1 MAETPKHAAPPESS
15 PELELP
21 EQIANRR
28 ASRSRIAALGRALYP
43 NRWDPT
49 HLVSDVVAK
58 WSSLDAAALDA
69 IPAADR
75 FVRVPGRI
83 LAIRKMGKA
92 IFLDLSDGLR
102 RVQAY
107 LKKDALRPGDWELL
121 EQLDLG
127 DHVGISGSVFRTRTG
142 ELSVRAG
149 SLDFLSKSLRPLPDK
164 WHGLTDV
171 ERKYRQRYVDLVV
184 SPETRRTFEIRAK
197 IVGFIRR
204 FFDARGYVEVETPM
218 MQTLAGGAAAR
229 PFVTHHHALD
239 LELFLRIAPEL
250 YLKRLV
256 VGGFPKVYEINRNFR
271 NEGISTHH
279 NPEFTMLEFYTA
291 YADARDQMALTEELL
306 TGAAQEILGTTELEW
321 GDETI
326 SLKAP
331 FRRISMVDAILENI
345 PAAEEERKKEEKISA
360 SKGDGRGEDSPKED
374 RGISSN
380 GPEQDGAPGARLTAA
395 HLRDIHLLRKTAER
409 YGVESVERFG
419 DSKGKLLAEIFS
431 AVAERRLLQP
441 TYIVDYPAEI
451 SPLSKTKP
459 DDPNTADRFELF
471 IGRMEIANGFCE
483 LNDPDEQAEKFRAQ
497 TAERGKGDEEAMR
510 YDEDYVEAL
519 SYGMPPTAGEGVGI
533 DRLAMLFTNSPS
545 IRDVILFPLMRPK

>member
-1 MAETPKHAAPPESS
+1 MAETPKVPAP
-15 PELELP
+15 LEPQKTLDVP

-28 ASRSRIAALGRALYP
+28 DARARIAALGRPTYP

-49 HLVSDVVAK
+49 HLVFQVVAK
-58 WSSLDAAALDA
+58 WSSLDAAALEA
-69 IPAADR
+69 LAEAER
-75 FVRVPGRI
+75 LVRVPGRI

-92 IFLDLSDGLR
+92 VFLDLSDGAE

-107 LKKDALRPGDWELL
+107 VKKDALRPGDWELL

-127 DHVGISGSVFRTRTG
+127 DHVGVAGSIFRTRTG
-142 ELSVRAG
+142 ELSVKAA

-171 ERKYRQRYVDLVV
+171 ERKYRQRYVDLIV

-197 IVGFIRR
+197 IVAFIRN
-204 FFDARGYVEVETPM
+204 FFDRRGFVEVETPM

-229 PFVTHHHALD
+229 PFRTHHNALD
-239 LELFLRIAPEL
+239 LDLTLRIAPEL

-271 NEGISTHH
+271 NEGISTQH

-291 YADARDQMALTEELL
+291 YADARDQMALTEELFAA
-306 TGAAQEILGTTELEW
+306 AAQEILGTTELPW

-331 FRRISMVDAILENI
+331 FKRISMVDAILEYI
-345 PAAEEERKKEEKISA
+345 PAAEEEREKISA
-360 SKGDGRGEDSPKED
+360 
-374 RGISSN
+374 N
-380 GPEQDGAPGARLTAA
+380 GPVPAGGRIAVTRESLADL
-395 HLRDIHLLRKTAER
+395 HLLRKTAEHF
-409 YGVESVERFG
+409 GVESVERFG
-419 DSKGKLLAEIFS
+419 ASKGKLLAEIFG
-431 AVAERRLLQP
+431 AVAELRLLQP
-441 TYIVDYPAEI
+441 TFVIDYPAEI

-459 DDPNTADRFELF
+459 GDSDTADRFELF
-471 IGRMEIANGFCE
+471 IGRMEVANGFSE

-497 TAERGKGDEEAMR
+497 VAERGKGDDEAML

-519 SYGMPPTAGEGVGI
+519 AYGMPPTAGEGVGI
-533 DRLAMLFTNSPS
+533 DRLAMLFTNSHS
-545 IRDVILFPLMRPK
+545 IRDVILFPLMRPKPVS

>member
-1 MAETPKHAAPPESS
+1 MAETPKDAAPPE
-15 PELELP
+15 PPRGPELP

-28 ASRSRIAALGRALYP
+28 ASRARIAALGRALYP

-49 HLVSDVVAK
+49 HLVSDVVAN
-58 WSSLDAAALDA
+58 WSSRDAAALDA
-69 IPAADR
+69 TPEADR
-75 FVRVPGRI
+75 TVRVPGRI

-92 IFLDLSDGLR
+92 IFLDLSDGVR

-107 LKKDALRPGDWELL
+107 MKKDALRPGDWELL

-127 DHVGISGSVFRTRTG
+127 DHVGVAGPVFRTRMG
-142 ELSVRAG
+142 ELSVRVG

-184 SPETRRTFEIRAK
+184 SPETRKTFEIRAK

-204 FFDARGYVEVETPM
+204 FFDSRGFVEVETPM

-239 LELFLRIAPEL
+239 LDLFLRIAPEL

-306 TGAAQEILGTTELEW
+306 TSAAREILGTTELPW
-321 GDETI
+321 GEETI
-326 SLKAP
+326 SLRAP
-331 FRRISMVDAILENI
+331 FKRISMVDAIL
-345 PAAEEERKKEEKISA
+345 
-360 SKGDGRGEDSPKED
+360 DGPTQAGGRTPVTREALDD
-374 RGISSN
+374 
-380 GPEQDGAPGARLTAA
+380 L
-395 HLRDIHLLRKTAER
+395 HLLRKIAEEA
-409 YGVESVERFG
+409 GVESVERFG
-419 DSKGKLLAEIFS
+419 DSKGKLLAEIFG
-431 AVAERRLLQP
+431 AVVEKELLQP

-471 IGRMEIANGFCE
+471 IGRMEVANGFCE

-497 TAERGKGDEEAMR
+497 VKERGKGDEEAML

-545 IRDVILFPLMRPK
+545 IRDVILFPLMRPKKDKDA

>member
-1 MAETPKHAAPPESS
+1 MAETPKNAAPPE
-15 PELELP
+15 PPRELELP

-28 ASRSRIAALGRALYP
+28 ASRARIAALGRALYP

-58 WSSLDAAALDA
+58 WSSQDAAALDA
-69 IPAADR
+69 TPEADR

-92 IFLDLSDGLR
+92 IFLDLSDGVR

-107 LKKDALRPGDWELL
+107 MKKDALRPGDWELL

-127 DHVGISGSVFRTRTG
+127 DHVGVAGSVFRTRTG

-184 SPETRRTFEIRAK
+184 SPQTRKTFEIRAK

-204 FFDARGYVEVETPM
+204 FFDARGFVEVETPM

-229 PFVTHHHALD
+229 PFETHHHALD
-239 LELFLRIAPEL
+239 LDLFLRIAPEL

-306 TGAAQEILGTTELEW
+306 TSATREILGTTELPW
-321 GDETI
+321 GTETI

-331 FRRISMVDAILENI
+331 FRRISMVDAILEH
-345 PAAEEERKKEEKISA
+345 AEEVDREREKEREIDS
-360 SKGDGRGEDSPKED
+360 SKGPVPAGE
-374 RGISSN
+374 RISVTREALS
-380 GPEQDGAPGARLTAA
+380 DL
-395 HLRDIHLLRKTAER
+395 HFLRRTAER
-409 YGVESVERFG
+409 YGVENVERFG
-419 DSKGKLLAEIFS
+419 DSRGKLLAEIFS
-431 AVAERRLLQP
+431 AVVEKKLLQP

-471 IGRMEIANGFCE
+471 IGRMEVANGFSE

-497 TAERGKGDEEAMR
+497 VAERGKGDEEAML

>member
-1 MAETPKHAAPPESS
+1 MTAPDV
-15 PELELP
+15 P

-28 ASRSRIAALGRALYP
+28 DARGRIAALGRVIYP

-49 HLVSDVVAK
+49 HLVSDVIAR
-58 WSSLDAAALDA
+58 WSPLDAAALESL
-69 IPAADR
+69 PEEGR
-75 FVRVPGRI
+75 VVRVPGRI

-92 IFLDLSDGLR
+92 VFLDLSDGAE
-102 RVQAY
+102 RVQVY
-107 LKKDALRPGDWELL
+107 LKKDALRTGDWELL
-121 EQLDLG
+121 ELLDLG
-127 DHVGISGSVFRTRTG
+127 DHVGVAGSIFRTRTG
-142 ELSVRAG
+142 ELSVKAA

-171 ERKYRQRYVDLVV
+171 ERKYRQRYVDLIV

-197 IVGFIRR
+197 IVAFIRG
-204 FFDARGYVEVETPM
+204 FFDRRGFVEVETPM

-229 PFVTHHHALD
+229 PFRTHHNALD
-239 LELFLRIAPEL
+239 LDLALRIAPEL

-256 VGGFPKVYEINRNFR
+256 VGGFPRVYEINRNFR
-271 NEGISTHH
+271 NEGISTQH

-291 YADARDQMALTEELL
+291 YADARDQMALTEELF
-306 TGAAQEILGTTELEW
+306 AAAAEEILGTTDLPW

-331 FRRISMVDAILENI
+331 FRRVSMVDAILENI
-345 PAAEEERKKEEKISA
+345 SASEEEREKDKEKISL
-360 SKGDGRGEDSPKED
+360 
-374 RGISSN
+374 N
-380 GPEQDGAPGARLTAA
+380 GPSQRGGRTSVTREALGDL
-395 HLRDIHLLRKTAER
+395 HLLRKIAGEV
-409 YGVESVERFG
+409 GVESLERFG

-441 TYIVDYPAEI
+441 TYVIDYPAEI

-459 DDPNTADRFELF
+459 DDSSIADRFELF
-471 IGRMEIANGFCE
+471 IGRMEVANGFSE

-497 TAERGKGDEEAMR
+497 VAERGKGDDEAMP

-519 SYGMPPTAGEGVGI
+519 AYGMPPTAGEGVGI
-533 DRLAMLFTNSPS
+533 DRLAMLFTNSHS
-545 IRDVILFPLMRPK
+545 IRDVILFPLMRPKKEKDA

>member
-1 MAETPKHAAPPESS
+1 VTES
-15 PELELP
+15 LELP

-28 ASRSRIAALGRALYP
+28 ASRARIAALGRALYP

-49 HLVSDVVAK
+49 HLVSEVVAK
-58 WSSLDAAALDA
+58 WSNRDAAVLNAT
-69 IPAADR
+69 PEADR
-75 FVRVPGRI
+75 TVRVPGRI

-92 IFLDLSDGLR
+92 VFLDLSDGVH

-127 DHVGISGSVFRTRTG
+127 DHVGVGGSVFRTRTG

-171 ERKYRQRYVDLVV
+171 ERKYRQRYVDLIA
-184 SPETRRTFEIRAK
+184 SPETRGTFEVRAK

-204 FFDARGYVEVETPM
+204 FFDARGFVEVETPM

-229 PFVTHHHALD
+229 PFGTHHNALD
-239 LELFLRIAPEL
+239 LDLFLRVAPEL
-250 YLKRLV
+250 FLKRLV

-306 TGAAQEILGTTELEW
+306 TSAAREILGTAELPW
-321 GDETI
+321 GEETI

-331 FRRISMVDAILENI
+331 FRRISMVNAILENVES
-345 PAAEEERKKEEKISA
+345 AEEEREKEKNSPA
-360 SKGDGRGEDSPKED
+360 PAGGRIAVTRESLSD
-374 RGISSN
+374 
-380 GPEQDGAPGARLTAA
+380 L
-395 HLRDIHLLRKTAER
+395 HLLRKTAEHF
-409 YGVESVERFG
+409 GVESVDRFG
-419 DSKGKLLAEIFS
+419 DSRGKLLAEIF
-431 AVAERRLLQP
+431 AVVVEKRLLQP

-459 DDPNTADRFELF
+459 GDPDTADRFELF
-471 IGRMEIANGFCE
+471 IGRMEVANGFCE

-497 TAERGKGDEEAMR
+497 VAERGKGDAEAML

-545 IRDVILFPLMRPK
+545 IRDVILFPLMRPKKDQDKDA

>member
-1 MAETPKHAAPPESS
+1 MAEAPKNASPPEPPAESD
-15 PELELP
+15 LP

-28 ASRSRIAALGRALYP
+28 ASRARIADLGRALYP

-58 WSSLDAAALDA
+58 WSSQDAAALDA
-69 IPAADR
+69 APEADR
-75 FVRVPGRI
+75 TVRVPGRI

-92 IFLDLSDGLR
+92 MFLDLSDGVS

-127 DHVGISGSVFRTRTG
+127 DHVGVAGSIFRTRTG
-142 ELSVRAG
+142 ELSLRAG

-171 ERKYRQRYVDLVV
+171 ERKYRQRYVDLAV
-184 SPETRRTFEIRAK
+184 SPETRKTFEIRAR

-204 FFDARGYVEVETPM
+204 FFDARGFVEVETPM

-239 LELFLRIAPEL
+239 LDLFLRIAPEL

-271 NEGISTHH
+271 NEGISTQH

-306 TGAAQEILGTTELEW
+306 TSAAREILGTTELEW

-331 FRRISMVDAILENI
+331 FRRVSMLDAILENFE
-345 PAAEEERKKEEKISA
+345 AADKEREKEKISL
-360 SKGDGRGEDSPKED
+360 
-374 RGISSN
+374 N
-380 GPEQDGAPGARLTAA
+380 GPVPAGERPAITREALSDL
-395 HLRDIHLLRKTAER
+395 HLLRKSASWF
-409 YGVESVERFG
+409 GVEDVERFG
-419 DSKGKLLAEIFS
+419 ESKGKLLAEVFS
-431 AVAERRLLQP
+431 AVAEKRLVQP
-441 TYIVDYPAEI
+441 TYVVDYPAEI

-471 IGRMEIANGFCE
+471 IGRMEVANGFCE

-497 TAERGKGDEEAMR
+497 VKERGKGDEEAMP

>member
-1 MAETPKHAAPPESS
+1 MAETPKDAAPPE
-15 PELELP
+15 PPRGPELP

-28 ASRSRIAALGRALYP
+28 ASRARIAALGRALYP

-49 HLVSDVVAK
+49 HLVSDVVAN
-58 WSSLDAAALDA
+58 WSSRDAAALDA
-69 IPAADR
+69 TPEADR
-75 FVRVPGRI
+75 TVRVPGRI

-92 IFLDLSDGLR
+92 IFLDLSDGVR

-107 LKKDALRPGDWELL
+107 MKKDALRPGDWELL

-127 DHVGISGSVFRTRTG
+127 DHVGVAGPVFRTRMG
-142 ELSVRAG
+142 ELSVRVG

-184 SPETRRTFEIRAK
+184 SPETRKTFEIRAK

-204 FFDARGYVEVETPM
+204 FFDSRGFVEVETPM

-239 LELFLRIAPEL
+239 LDLFLRIAPEL

-306 TGAAQEILGTTELEW
+306 TSAAREILGTTELPW
-321 GDETI
+321 GEETI
-326 SLKAP
+326 SLRAP
-331 FRRISMVDAILENI
+331 FKRISMVDAIL
-345 PAAEEERKKEEKISA
+345 
-360 SKGDGRGEDSPKED
+360 
-374 RGISSN
+374 N
-380 GPEQDGAPGARLTAA
+380 GPTQAGGRTPVTREALDDL
-395 HLRDIHLLRKTAER
+395 LLLRKIAEEA
-409 YGVESVERFG
+409 GVESVERFG
-419 DSKGKLLAEIFS
+419 DSKGKLLAEIFG
-431 AVAERRLLQP
+431 AVVEKELLQP

-471 IGRMEIANGFCE
+471 IGRMEVANGFCE

-497 TAERGKGDEEAMR
+497 VKERGKGDEEAML

-545 IRDVILFPLMRPK
+545 IRDVILFPLMRPKKDKDA

>member
-1 MAETPKHAAPPESS
+1 MAETPKVPAP
-15 PELELP
+15 LEPQKTPDVP

-28 ASRSRIAALGRALYP
+28 EARTRIAALGRPIYP
-43 NRWDPT
+43 NRWDET
-49 HLVSDVVAK
+49 HLVSQVNAK
-58 WSSLDAAALDA
+58 WSSLDAAALEA
-69 IPAADR
+69 LPEAER
-75 FVRVPGRI
+75 LVRVPGRI

-92 IFLDLSDGLR
+92 VFLDLSDGAE

-107 LKKDALRPGDWELL
+107 VKKDAIRPDDWELL

-127 DHVGISGSVFRTRTG
+127 DHVGVAGSIFRTRTG
-142 ELSVRAG
+142 ELSVKTA

-171 ERKYRQRYVDLVV
+171 ERKYRQRYVDLIV

-197 IVGFIRR
+197 IVAFIRN
-204 FFDARGYVEVETPM
+204 FFDRRGFVEVETPM

-229 PFVTHHHALD
+229 PFRTHHNALD
-239 LELFLRIAPEL
+239 LDLYLRIAPEL

-271 NEGISTHH
+271 NEGISTQH

-291 YADARDQMALTEELL
+291 YADARDQMALTEELF
-306 TGAAQEILGTTELEW
+306 TGAAQEILGTTELPW

-331 FRRISMVDAILENI
+331 FRRVTMVDAILEH
-345 PAAEEERKKEEKISA
+345 A
-360 SKGDGRGEDSPKED
+360 GEGP
-374 RGISSN
+374 GISSN
-380 GPEQDGAPGARLTAA
+380 GPIQVGGRTPVT
-395 HLRDIHLLRKTAER
+395 RDTLGDLHLLRRIAGEA
-409 YGVESVERFG
+409 GVENVERFG
-419 DSKGKLLAEIFS
+419 DSRGKLLAEVFG
-431 AVAERRLLQP
+431 AVAERTLLQP
-441 TYIVDYPAEI
+441 TYVIDYPAEI

-459 DDPNTADRFELF
+459 EDPDIADRFELF
-471 IGRMEIANGFCE
+471 IGRMEVANGFCE

-497 TAERGKGDEEAMR
+497 VAERGKGDDEAML

-519 SYGMPPTAGEGVGI
+519 AYGMPPTAGEGVGI
-533 DRLAMLFTNSPS
+533 DRLAMLFTNSHS
-545 IRDVILFPLMRPK
+545 IRDVILFPLMRPKKDKDA

>member
-1 MAETPKHAAPPESS
+1 MAETPKDAAPPE
-15 PELELP
+15 PPKEPELP

-28 ASRSRIAALGRALYP
+28 ASRARIAALGRALYP

-49 HLVSDVVAK
+49 HLVSDVVAN
-58 WSSLDAAALDA
+58 WSSRDAAALDA
-69 IPAADR
+69 TPEADR
-75 FVRVPGRI
+75 TVRVPGRI

-92 IFLDLSDGLR
+92 IFLDLSDGVR

-107 LKKDALRPGDWELL
+107 MKKDALRPGDWELL

-127 DHVGISGSVFRTRTG
+127 DHVGVAGPVFRTRTG
-142 ELSVRAG
+142 ELSVRVG

-184 SPETRRTFEIRAK
+184 SPETRKTFEIRAK

-204 FFDARGYVEVETPM
+204 FFDSRGFVEVETPM

-239 LELFLRIAPEL
+239 LDLFLRIAPEL

-306 TGAAQEILGTTELEW
+306 TSAAREILGTTELPW
-321 GDETI
+321 GEETI
-326 SLKAP
+326 SLRAP
-331 FRRISMVDAILENI
+331 FKRISMVDAIL
-345 PAAEEERKKEEKISA
+345 
-360 SKGDGRGEDSPKED
+360 DGPTQAGGRTPVTREALDD
-374 RGISSN
+374 
-380 GPEQDGAPGARLTAA
+380 L
-395 HLRDIHLLRKTAER
+395 HLLRKIAEEA
-409 YGVESVERFG
+409 GVESVERFG
-419 DSKGKLLAEIFS
+419 DSKGKLLAEIFG
-431 AVAERRLLQP
+431 AVVEKELLQP

-471 IGRMEIANGFCE
+471 IGRMEVANGFCE

-497 TAERGKGDEEAMR
+497 VKERGKGDEEAML

-545 IRDVILFPLMRPK
+545 IRDVILFPLMRPKKDKDA

>member
-1 MAETPKHAAPPESS
+1 MAETPKVSASLESQKT
-15 PELELP
+15 PDVP

-28 ASRSRIAALGRALYP
+28 DARARISALGRPIYP

-49 HLVSDVVAK
+49 HLVSQVIAK
-58 WSSLDAAALDA
+58 WSPLDAAALEA
-69 IPAADR
+69 LPEAER
-75 FVRVPGRI
+75 LVRVPGRI

-92 IFLDLSDGLR
+92 VFLDLSDGAE

-107 LKKDALRPGDWELL
+107 VKKDALCPGDWELL

-127 DHVGISGSVFRTRTG
+127 DHVGVAGSIFRTRTG
-142 ELSVRAG
+142 ELSVRTA

-171 ERKYRQRYVDLVV
+171 ERKYRQRYVDLIV
-184 SPETRRTFEIRAK
+184 SPETRRTFGIRAK
-197 IVGFIRR
+197 IVAFIRN
-204 FFDARGYVEVETPM
+204 FFDRRGFVEVETPM

-229 PFVTHHHALD
+229 PFRTHHNALD
-239 LELFLRIAPEL
+239 LDLFLRIAPEL

-271 NEGISTHH
+271 NEGISTQH

-291 YADARDQMALTEELL
+291 YADARDQMALTEELFA
-306 TGAAQEILGTTELEW
+306 GAAQEILGTTELPW
-321 GDETI
+321 GDEAI

-331 FRRISMVDAILENI
+331 FKRISMVDAILEHSGERTI
-345 PAAEEERKKEEKISA
+345 EEEKR
-360 SKGDGRGEDSPKED
+360 RED
-374 RGISSN
+374 SSN
-380 GPEQDGAPGARLTAA
+380 GPTQTGGRTPVTREALGDL
-395 HLRDIHLLRKTAER
+395 HLLRKIAAEV
-409 YGVESVERFG
+409 GVENVERFG
-419 DSKGKLLAEIFS
+419 ESRGKLLAEIFG

-441 TYIVDYPAEI
+441 TFVVDYPAEI

-459 DDPNTADRFELF
+459 DDPETADRFELF
-471 IGRMEIANGFCE
+471 IGRMEVANGFCE

-497 TAERGKGDEEAMR
+497 VAERGKGDDEAML

-519 SYGMPPTAGEGVGI
+519 AYGMPPTAGEGVGI
-533 DRLAMLFTNSPS
+533 DRLAMLFTNSHS

>member
-1 MAETPKHAAPPESS
+1 MAETPKVPGPPE
-15 PELELP
+15 PQQTPDVP

-28 ASRSRIAALGRALYP
+28 GARTRIAALGRPVYP

-49 HLVSDVVAK
+49 HLVSEVIAR
-58 WSSLDAAALDA
+58 WSTLDAAALEA
-69 IPAADR
+69 LPEAAR
-75 FVRVPGRI
+75 LVRVPGRI

-92 IFLDLSDGLR
+92 VFLDLSDGAA

-127 DHVGISGSVFRTRTG
+127 DHVGVAGSIFRTRTG
-142 ELSVRAG
+142 ELSVRTA

-171 ERKYRQRYVDLVV
+171 ERKYRQRYVDLIV

-197 IVGFIRR
+197 IVAFIRN
-204 FFDARGYVEVETPM
+204 FFDRRGFVEVETPM

-229 PFVTHHHALD
+229 PFRTHHNALD
-239 LELFLRIAPEL
+239 LDLCLRIAPEL

-256 VGGFPKVYEINRNFR
+256 VGGFPRVYEINRNFR
-271 NEGISTHH
+271 NEGISTQH

-291 YADARDQMALTEELL
+291 YADARDQMVLTEELF
-306 TGAAQEILGTTELEW
+306 AAAAEEILGTTDLPW

-331 FRRISMVDAILENI
+331 FRRVTMVDAILEN
-345 PAAEEERKKEEKISA
+345 A
-360 SKGDGRGEDSPKED
+360 GDV
-374 RGISSN
+374 
-380 GPEQDGAPGARLTAA
+380 TATD
-395 HLRDIHLLRKTAER
+395 LRDLHLLRKTAER
-409 YGVESVERFG
+409 HGVENVERFG
-419 DSKGKLLAEIFS
+419 DSRGKLLAEIFG
-431 AVAERRLLQP
+431 AVAEKKLVQP
-441 TYIVDYPAEI
+441 TYVIDYPSEI

-459 DDPNTADRFELF
+459 GNPNTADRFELF
-471 IGRMEIANGFCE
+471 IGRMEVANGFCE

-497 TAERGKGDEEAMR
+497 VAERGKGDDEAML

-519 SYGMPPTAGEGVGI
+519 AYGMPPTAGEGVGI
-533 DRLAMLFTNSPS
+533 DRLAMLFTNSHS
-545 IRDVILFPLMRPK
+545 IRDVILFPLMRPKKEQEKEKDKDA

>member
-1 MAETPKHAAPPESS
+1 MSETPDPKTADQKAPEADV
-15 PELELP
+15 P

-28 ASRSRIAALGRALYP
+28 AARERIAALGRPLYP

-49 HLVSDVVAK
+49 HLVSDVVAR
-58 WSSLDAAALDA
+58 WSAKDAAALEA
-69 IPAADR
+69 EPEADR
-75 FVRVPGRI
+75 RVRVPGRI

-92 IFLDLSDGLR
+92 VFVDLSDGAH

-107 LKKDALRPGDWELL
+107 LKKDLLRPGDWDLL

-127 DHVGISGSVFRTRTG
+127 DHVGASGVVFRTRTG
-142 ELSVRAG
+142 ELSVKG
-149 SLDFLSKSLRPLPDK
+149 ESLDFLAKSLRPLPDK

-184 SPETRRTFEIRAK
+184 SPETRKTFEVRAK
-197 IVGFIRR
+197 IVAFIRR
-204 FFDARGYVEVETPM
+204 FFDGRGFVEVETPM

-229 PFVTHHHALD
+229 PFVTHHNALD
-239 LELFLRIAPEL
+239 LQLFLRIAPEL
-250 YLKRLV
+250 FLKRLV

-271 NEGISTHH
+271 NEGISTQH

-291 YADARDQMALTEELL
+291 YADARDQMALTEELF
-306 TGAAQEILGTTELEW
+306 AAAALEILGTTELPW

-331 FRRISMVDAILENI
+331 FRRLSMVDAILENI
-345 PAAEEERKKEEKISA
+345 SASEEEKIS
-360 SKGDGRGEDSPKED
+360 E
-374 RGISSN
+374 N
-380 GPEQDGAPGARLTAA
+380 GPVRAGGHTRVTREALGDL
-395 HLRDIHLLRKTAER
+395 HLLRKIAGEV
-409 YGVESVERFG
+409 GVESVERFG
-419 DSKGKLLAEIFS
+419 ESKGKLLAEIFA

-441 TYIVDYPAEI
+441 TFVIDYPAEI

-459 DDPNTADRFELF
+459 GDPSTADRFELF
-471 IGRMEIANGFCE
+471 IGRMEVANGFCE

-497 TAERGKGDEEAMR
+497 VAERTKGDDEAML

-519 SYGMPPTAGEGVGI
+519 AYGMPPTAGEGVGI
-533 DRLAMLFTNSPS
+533 DRLAMLFTNSHS
-545 IRDVILFPLMRPK
+545 IRDVILFPLMRPKRDQDKDA

>member
-1 MAETPKHAAPPESS
+1 MSETEDPKAPDADV
-15 PELELP
+15 P

-28 ASRSRIAALGRALYP
+28 AARERIAALGRPLYP

-49 HLVSDVVAK
+49 HLVSDVVAR
-58 WSSLDAAALDA
+58 WSAKDAAALEA
-69 IPAADR
+69 EPEADR
-75 FVRVPGRI
+75 RVRVPGRI

-92 IFLDLSDGLR
+92 VFVDLSDGAH

-107 LKKDALRPGDWELL
+107 LKKDLLRPGDWELL

-127 DHVGISGSVFRTRTG
+127 DHVGASGVVFRTRTG
-142 ELSVRAG
+142 ELSIKG
-149 SLDFLSKSLRPLPDK
+149 ESLDFLAKSLRPLPDK

-184 SPETRRTFEIRAK
+184 SPETRKTFEVRAK
-197 IVGFIRR
+197 IVAFIRR
-204 FFDARGYVEVETPM
+204 FFDARGFVEVETPM

-229 PFVTHHHALD
+229 PFTTHHNALD
-239 LELFLRIAPEL
+239 LPLFLRIAPEL
-250 YLKRLV
+250 FLKRLV

-271 NEGISTHH
+271 NEGISTQH

-291 YADARDQMALTEELL
+291 YADARDQMALTEKLFAS
-306 TGAAQEILGTTELEW
+306 AALEILGTTELPW

-331 FRRISMVDAILENI
+331 FKRISMVDAILDNV
-345 PAAEEERKKEEKISA
+345 PAAEEDRKKA
-360 SKGDGRGEDSPKED
+360 P
-374 RGISSN
+374 GISSN
-380 GPEQDGAPGARLTAA
+380 GPEQDGAPGARLTAGD
-395 HLRDIHLLRKTAER
+395 LGDLHLLRKTASR
-409 YGVESVERFG
+409 YGVDNVERFG
-419 DSKGKLLAEIFS
+419 ESKGKLLAEIFG

-441 TYIVDYPAEI
+441 TFVIDYPAEI

-471 IGRMEIANGFCE
+471 IGRMEVANGFCE

-497 TAERGKGDEEAMR
+497 VAERTKGDDEAML

-533 DRLAMLFTNSPS
+533 DRLAMLFTNSHS
-545 IRDVILFPLMRPK
+545 IRDVILFPLMRPKKEEREKDKEKDKDA

>member
-1 MAETPKHAAPPESS
+1 MSETPDPKTAESKAPEVDV
-15 PELELP
+15 P

-28 ASRSRIAALGRALYP
+28 ASRERIAGLGRPLYP

-49 HLVSDVVAK
+49 HLVSDVVAR
-58 WSSLDAAALDA
+58 WSAKDAAALEA
-69 IPAADR
+69 EPEADR
-75 FVRVPGRI
+75 RVRVPGRI

-92 IFLDLSDGLR
+92 IFVDLSDGCH

-107 LKKDALRPGDWELL
+107 LKKDLLRSGDWELL

-127 DHVGISGSVFRTRTG
+127 DHVGVAGTVFRTRTG
-142 ELSVRAG
+142 ELSVKGAE
-149 SLDFLSKSLRPLPDK
+149 LDFLAKALRPLPDK

-184 SPETRRTFEIRAK
+184 SPETRKTFEVRAK
-197 IVGFIRR
+197 IVAYIRR
-204 FFDARGYVEVETPM
+204 FFDGRGFVEVETPM

-229 PFVTHHHALD
+229 PFVTHHNALD
-239 LELFLRIAPEL
+239 LQLFLRIAPEL

-256 VGGFPKVYEINRNFR
+256 VGGFSKVYEINRNFR
-271 NEGISTHH
+271 NEGISTQH

-291 YADARDQMALTEELL
+291 YADARDQMALTEELFA
-306 TGAAQEILGTTELEW
+306 GAAEEILGTTDLPW

-331 FRRISMVDAILENI
+331 FRRVSMVDSILENI
-345 PAAEEERKKEEKISA
+345 SASEEEK
-360 SKGDGRGEDSPKED
+360 
-374 RGISSN
+374 ISSN
-380 GPEQDGAPGARLTAA
+380 GPVQAGGRTRVTREALGDL
-395 HLRDIHLLRKTAER
+395 HLLRKIAVEA
-409 YGVESVERFG
+409 GVESVERFG
-419 DSKGKLLAEIFS
+419 DSKGKLLAEIFG

-441 TYIVDYPAEI
+441 TFVIDYPAEI

-459 DDPNTADRFELF
+459 DDPSTADRFELF
-471 IGRMEIANGFCE
+471 IGRMEVANGFCE

-497 TAERGKGDEEAMR
+497 VAERTKGDDEAML

-519 SYGMPPTAGEGVGI
+519 AYGMPPTAGEGVGI
-533 DRLAMLFTNSPS
+533 DRLAMLFTNSHS

>member
-1 MAETPKHAAPPESS
+1 MAETPKQAGPTEPPGEA
-15 PELELP
+15 ELTD
-21 EQIANRR
+21 QIANRR
-28 ASRSRIAALGRALYP
+28 ASRTRIAALGRALYP
-43 NRWDPT
+43 NRWNPT
-49 HLVSDVVAK
+49 HLVSDVVAR
-58 WSSLDAAALDA
+58 WSPLDAPALDAA
-69 IPAADR
+69 PESDR
-75 FVRVPGRI
+75 LVRVPGRI

-127 DHVGISGSVFRTRTG
+127 DHVGIAGSVFRTRTG
-142 ELSVRAG
+142 ELSVRAA

-204 FFDARGYVEVETPM
+204 FFDARGYIEVETPM

-229 PFVTHHHALD
+229 PFLTHHNALD
-239 LELFLRIAPEL
+239 LDLFLRIAPEL

-256 VGGFPKVYEINRNFR
+256 VGGMPKVYEINRNFR
-271 NEGISTHH
+271 NEGISTQH

-306 TGAAQEILGTTELEW
+306 AGAAREILGTTELTW

-331 FRRISMVDAILENI
+331 FRRISMVDAILEN
-345 PAAEEERKKEEKISA
+345 ARDISA
-360 SKGDGRGEDSPKED
+360 PVQGA
-374 RGISSN
+374 
-380 GPEQDGAPGARLTAA
+380 APGARGTSEERPSANGPVPTGERIAVTRESLSD
-395 HLRDIHLLRKTAER
+395 LHLLRKTAEHF
-409 YGVESVERFG
+409 GVESVERFG

-431 AVAERRLLQP
+431 AVAEQRLLQP
-441 TYIVDYPAEI
+441 TFIVDYPAEI

-471 IGRMEIANGFCE
+471 IGRMEVANGFSE

-497 TAERGKGDEEAMR
+497 VKERGKGDEEAML